1 MSSFFIISALVACQ
15 AHRLAGTL
23 KFVGREPAEKY
34 LPLRLE
40 RSQLSSES
48 QGRSKSSKSARRV
61 SSAAEAF
68 QGKTRLVVG
77 ETSHRYDCSGFVMA
91 CYDKAGIPLSGSV
104 RMMEAQ
110 AKKEG
115 VFFRAR
121 SSAKPVPGDVAF
133 FDNSYDRNKNGRRDD
148 QLTHIAVVTS
158 VDAEG
163 TIEMMHLGSKGV
175 VKLWMNLRHPGS
187 YKGPDGQIWNSFLR
201 VNRKGDN
208 GPRLAGE
215 LCVGFAS
222 LWRTDKSS

>member
-1 MSSFFIISALVACQ
+1 MSSLLFISVLVACQ
-15 AHRLAGTL
+15 AHRLAGSL
-23 KFVGREPAEKY
+23 KYVGREPAEKY
-34 LPLRLE
+34 LPLRLD
-40 RSQLSSES
+40 RSELAYA
-48 QGRSKSSKSARRV
+48 GHARSKPPKSAKQV
-61 SSAAEAF
+61 SSAAQAF

-91 CYDKAGIPLSGSV
+91 CHDKAGVPLTGSV

-110 AKKEG
+110 AKNEG
-115 VFFRAR
+115 VFFQAR

-148 QLTHIAVVTS
+148 KLTHIAVVTS

-175 VKLWMNLRHPGS
+175 VKLWMNLRHPDS
-187 YKGPDGQIWNSFLR
+187 YKGPNGQIWNSFLR

-222 LWRTDKSS
+222 LWRIDKSS